1 MPTDPAPD
9 PAPGPAAE
17 GRTIV
22 FVHGLWLSSASWAA
36 WRTRFEAEGHTTL
49 APEWPG
55 MDVPL
60 RQLRERSRGPDR
72 ADDVGLTQ
80 IVDAYA
86 RTIAAL
92 AQQPIL
98 IGHSFG
104 GLIVQLLLD
113 RGLGSA
119 GVAISPAS
127 IKGVNRLP
135 LSTLRSAWAV
145 LRSPAN
151 RHRTVALSRSQWHYA
166 FANTLSRAESDEL
179 WEQHW
184 APTPGL
190 PLWQA
195 ATAALNRRPANAVD
209 LANRD
214 RPPLLIHANGADHT
228 VPASVSRA
236 VYRAQKKTGAVT
248 DIHEFPGRPHLSA
261 LVDGW
266 QAVADDALQWALR
279 FPGTAHGTSRTTNR
293 TSNRT
298 SNHVTSLP
306 PAGASTGRR
315 P

>member
-9 PAPGPAAE
+9 PAAGN
-17 GRTIV
+17 RTVV
-22 FVHGLWLSSASWAA
+22 FVHGLWLSSASWAG
-36 WRTRFEAEGHTTL
+36 WRTRFEARGHTTL

-60 RQLRERSRGPDR
+60 AQLRERSLSGDR
-72 ADDVGLTQ
+72 TDDVGLTQ

-92 AQQPIL
+92 PQAPIL

-119 GVAISPAS
+119 GGAISPAS
-127 IKGVNRLP
+127 IKGVNQLP
-135 LSTLRSAWAV
+135 LSTLRSGWAV

-151 RHRTVALSRSQWHYA
+151 RHRTVALTRSQWHYA
-166 FANTLSRAESDEL
+166 FANTLTRAESDEL

-195 ATAALNRRPANAVD
+195 ATAALSPRAANAVD
-209 LANRD
+209 LTNSD

-228 VPASVSRA
+228 VPASLSRA
-236 VYRAQKKTGAVT
+236 IFTAQRKTGAVT
-248 DIHEFPGRPHLSA
+248 EIHEFPGRPHLSA
-261 LVDGW
+261 VVEGW
-266 QAVADDALQWALR
+266 QAVADDALDWALR
-279 FPGTAHGTSRTTNR
+279 FPTRSSSGGQHLDVLHEVVEN
-293 TSNRT
+293 
-298 SNHVTSLP
+298 VVDD
-306 PAGASTGRR
+306 
-315 P
+315 

>member
-1 MPTDPAPD
+1 MPTDPAP
-9 PAPGPAAE
+9 GPASE

-22 FVHGLWLSSASWAA
+22 FVHGLWLSSASWAS
-36 WRTRFEAEGHTTL
+36 WRTRFEAKGHTTS

-55 MDVPL
+55 MDMPL
-60 RQLRERSRGPDR
+60 PQLRERSRGADR
-72 ADDVGLTQ
+72 VDDVGLAD

-86 RTIAAL
+86 RTIRAL
-92 AQQPIL
+92 PQQPIL

-127 IKGVNRLP
+127 IKGVNQLP
-135 LSTLRSAWAV
+135 LSTLRSGWAV

-166 FANTLSRAESDEL
+166 FANTLTRAESDEL

-195 ATAALNRRPANAVD
+195 ATAALSSHAANAVD
-209 LANRD
+209 LTNSD

-228 VPASVSRA
+228 VPASLSRA
-236 VYRAQKKTGAVT
+236 IYEAQEKTGAVT
-248 DIHEFPGRPHLSA
+248 EIHEFPGRPHLSA
-261 LVDGW
+261 VVEGW
-266 QAVADDALQWALR
+266 QAVADDALAWALR
-279 FPGTAHGTSRTTNR
+279 FPTRPLSGQQHLNAVDNAVNTAV
-293 TSNRT
+293 SNAV
-298 SNHVTSLP
+298 ND
-306 PAGASTGRR
+306 
-315 P
+315 